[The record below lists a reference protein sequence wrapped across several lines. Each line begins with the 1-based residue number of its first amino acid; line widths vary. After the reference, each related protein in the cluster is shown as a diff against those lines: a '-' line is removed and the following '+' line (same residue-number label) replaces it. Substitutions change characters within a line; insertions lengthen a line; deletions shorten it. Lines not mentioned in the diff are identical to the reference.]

1 MVLVTVQRC
10 SGGIPVSRG
19 THPVRGRSV
28 PYMVRYV
35 RTVFPECVSCGSGYL
50 QVTSRDLPGETAGV
64 CFGGLIVRKMTV
76 VFADRRVWSM

>member
-19 THPVRGRSV
+19 THPVRGFHIWCAMSGLSC
-28 PYMVRYV
+28 
-35 RTVFPECVSCGSGYL
+35 PECVSCGSGYL

-64 CFGGLIVRKMTV
+64 CFGGLIMRRTTV
-76 VFADRRVWSM
+76 VFADRRVWSV

>member
-1 MVLVTVQRC
+1 MALVMVQRC

-35 RTVFPECVSCGSGYL
+35 RIVLPGMCVMWEWLSP
-50 QVTSRDLPGETAGV
+50 RDLPGETAGV
-64 CFGGLIVRKMTV
+64 CFGGLIVRRTTV
-76 VFADRRVWSM
+76 VFADRRVWSV